1 MFKTLFK
8 RHSSGLMVC
17 ANGSVFVPATRS
29 RKAHWT
35 FGTPCSY
42 QRRYRR
48 VKFNGKNY
56 LVHRLVAESFL
67 DNPCNLPYVDHI
79 DRNPTNNA
87 VENLRWV
94 TPQTNRLNTDVC
106 DNSLSKYGVRS
117 SDDRAEYQ
125 RRYRNTPEGRER
137 IRMYN
142 LRSKL
147 KAVA

>member
-8 RHSSGLMVC
+8 RHSSGLTVC
-17 ANGSVFVPATRS
+17 ANGSVFIPATS
-29 RKAHWT
+29 PRKAHWT
-35 FGTPCSY
+35 FGTPCSNK
-42 QRRYRR
+42 RRYRK
-48 VKFNGKNY
+48 VKFNSKTY
-56 LVHRLVAESFL
+56 LVHRLVAEVFL
-67 DNPCNLPYVDHI
+67 DNPYNLPQVDHI
-79 DRNPTNNA
+79 DRNPTNNS

-94 TPQTNRLNTDVC
+94 TPQTNRRNTDIC
-106 DNSLSKYGVRS
+106 DNSLRKYGVRS
-117 SDDRAEYQ
+117 SDDRSEYQ